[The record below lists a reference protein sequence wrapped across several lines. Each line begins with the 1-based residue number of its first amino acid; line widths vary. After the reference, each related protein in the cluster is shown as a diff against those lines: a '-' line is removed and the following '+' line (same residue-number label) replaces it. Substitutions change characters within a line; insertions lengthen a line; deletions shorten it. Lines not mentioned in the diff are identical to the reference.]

1 MRIDR
6 LIVKNFKGFKHR
18 EFQFHPQFNL
28 IAGVNGT
35 GKTSLLDALSI
46 AVGSWFLGFSGCD
59 TRHIRQSEV
68 TLSHFGE
75 KGWESQHP
83 CTVEATGEVVAET
96 LSWSRSL
103 KTPGG
108 RTTYGEARN
117 IKDIATQIH
126 DSVRSGGDDSLPL
139 ISYYGTGRL
148 WNVPREQAQVK
159 NEQKIARKEK
169 MSRLEGYRNSVDP
182 RLSVAELVH
191 WIARQ
196 SWITFQKGGQTKP
209 LFDTVQK
216 AIISCIDGATYLGFD
231 ADIGEIIAEIAGQD
245 KQPFNNLSD
254 GQRCMLAMVGDIA
267 EKAATLN
274 PHLGSKV
281 LEGTPGIVFIDELD
295 LHLHPKWQRRVIE
308 DLRRTFP
315 KIQFFATT
323 HSPFL
328 IQSLRSGEELVLLEG
343 QLDVIL
349 LPDRD
354 NTFAAFVYS
363 ADGKVAPAP
372 GLSAGLRK
380 MADDTLGLTGLD
392 KKISV
397 VHDENGKQVAIDRV
411 SQRMEV
417 WAIAEEVRN
426 AVLGNPG
433 NISVRRLA
441 VKLALAEGFFSI
453 WMTIFEADVD
463 MRNRLID
470 AFNGTRNSGCF
481 DPGTSDPVPPPNP
494 DGLPYGGKL

>member
-1 MRIDR
+1 MRIDQ
-6 LIVKNFKGFKHR
+6 LVVKNFKGFKHR
-18 EFQFHPQFNL
+18 EFQFHPRFNL
-28 IAGVNGT
+28 IVGVNGT
-35 GKTSLLDALSI
+35 GKTSLLDALSV
-46 AVGSWFLGFSGCD
+46 AVGTWFLGFSGCD

-75 KGWESQHP
+75 KGWEPQHP

-103 KTPGG
+103 NTPGG

-117 IKDIATQIH
+117 IKDMATRIYH
-126 DSVRSGGDDSLPL
+126 SVRSGGDDSLPL

-169 MSRLEGYRNSVDP
+169 LSRLEGYRNSVDP
-182 RLSVAELVH
+182 RLSVAELVR

-196 SWITFQKGGQTKP
+196 SWITFQKGGQIKP

-216 AIISCIDGATYLGFD
+216 AIISCIEGATNLDFD
-231 ADIGEIIAEIAGQD
+231 ADLGEIIAEIAGQE

-274 PHLGSKV
+274 PHLGDMV
-281 LEGTPGIVFIDELD
+281 LKDTPGVVLIDELD

-308 DLRRTFP
+308 DLRRAFP
-315 KIQFFATT
+315 MIQFFATT

-343 QLDVIL
+343 QPTAQLGNKPLEEIARGIMGVPNPQVSL
-349 LPDRD
+349 RYEEMKTTARQYLETLEEAAQAPDEKLS
-354 NTFAAFVYS
+354 AFKEKL
-363 ADGKVAPAP
+363 AEAVAPY
-372 GLSAGLRK
+372 
-380 MADDTLGLTGLD
+380 ADNPAFQAFLEMKRAARLGD
-392 KKISV
+392 
-397 VHDENGKQVAIDRV
+397 
-411 SQRMEV
+411 
-417 WAIAEEVRN
+417 
-426 AVLGNPG
+426 
-433 NISVRRLA
+433 
-441 VKLALAEGFFSI
+441 
-453 WMTIFEADVD
+453 
-463 MRNRLID
+463 
-470 AFNGTRNSGCF
+470 
-481 DPGTSDPVPPPNP
+481 
-494 DGLPYGGKL
+494 